1 MTVINWFPGHM
12 AKAGKEIKT
21 QAALCDLILEIA
33 DARLPESSRNPELQK
48 LIGSKKSILVLNKSD
63 LTEKN
68 DREAWLRYYRS
79 RKQKAAFVAA
89 QKKAGLRELKDL
101 LNEEIAAL
109 KQTMEE
115 RGRRPRPLRV
125 MMVGIPNTGKSA
137 LLNAMAGA
145 QKVKTGNKPGL
156 TRSLQ
161 WVRTGENWE
170 LLDSPGILWPKLED
184 QDAAMRLAVVGSI
197 SKDAC
202 SEEDS
207 GWYLLNWLIQNHPR
221 VFSQRYQVEHLPEY
235 PEELLEMVARNRG
248 MVRKGGIRETETY
261 IMLLKEF
268 RDGKLGALMLEQPPK
283 GELS

>member
-1 MTVINWFPGHM
+1 MTVINWYPGHM
-12 AKAGKEIKT
+12 AKAGKEIKN

-33 DARLPESSRNPELQK
+33 DARLPESSRNPELRK
-48 LIGSKKSILVLNKSD
+48 YIGKKNSILVLNKAD
-63 LTEKN
+63 LTDKN
-68 DREAWLRYYRS
+68 DRDAWLRYYHGIN
-79 RKQKAAFVAA
+79 QKAAFVAA
-89 QKKAGLRELKDL
+89 QRRMGFRDLELL
-101 LNEEIAAL
+101 LNEEISVLNQSMA
-109 KQTMEE
+109 E

-125 MMVGIPNTGKSA
+125 MMVGIPNCGKSA
-137 LLNAMAGA
+137 LLNALAGSKKA
-145 QKVKTGNKPGL
+145 KTGNKPGL

-202 SEEDS
+202 SEEES
-207 GWYLLNWLIQNHPR
+207 GWYLLNWLIRNHPQ
-221 VFSQRYQVEHLPEY
+221 VFAERYKVETLPEY
-235 PEELLEMVARNRG
+235 PEELLEIVARNRG

-268 RDGKLGALMLEQPPK
+268 REGKMGPLMLELPP
-283 GELS
+283 EE

>member
-1 MTVINWFPGHM
+1 MTVINWYPGHM
-12 AKAGKEIKT
+12 AKAGKEIKN

-48 LIGSKKSILVLNKSD
+48 LIGNKKSILVLNKSD
-63 LTEKN
+63 LTKKN
-68 DREAWLRYYRS
+68 DRDAWLRYYHACGE
-79 RKQKAAFVAA
+79 KVAFVAA
-89 QKKAGLRELKDL
+89 QRKAGWKELEFL
-101 LNEEIAAL
+101 LNEEVSAL
-109 KQTMEE
+109 NQTMAS
-115 RGRRPRPLRV
+115 RGRKPRPLRV
-125 MMVGIPNTGKSA
+125 MMAGIPNTGKSA

-145 QKVKTGNKPGL
+145 KRVKTGNRPGL

-161 WVRTGENWE
+161 WVRTGESWE
-170 LLDSPGILWPKLED
+170 LLDSPGILWPKLEN

-202 SEEDS
+202 SEEES
-207 GWYLLNWLIQNHPR
+207 GWYLLNWLMQNHPN
-221 VFSQRYQVEHLPEY
+221 VFAQRYKVERLPEY

-268 RDGKLGALMLEQPPK
+268 RDGKMGALMLEQPPK
-283 GELS
+283 EELQ